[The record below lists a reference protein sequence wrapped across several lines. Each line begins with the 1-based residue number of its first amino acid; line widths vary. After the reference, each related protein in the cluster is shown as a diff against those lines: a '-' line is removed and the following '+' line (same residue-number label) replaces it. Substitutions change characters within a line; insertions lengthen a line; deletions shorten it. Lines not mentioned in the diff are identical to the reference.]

1 MALRISGKQSVSD
14 SMHDAQISVLDK
26 NAKDKIMF
34 KDVAG
39 AMRPKGGHG
48 VCQLLKN
55 PTKVQGPGRQI
66 PKGALLVGPPGTGKT
81 LLGTLLL
88 SSFRQLATRC
98 TLTGL
103 SHVMSMKLLICLASQ
118 ELLGRRAWQSRYLQ
132 HRLRGRT
139 GVVPCTAPA
148 SFRASTLQDGELTA
162 LGVLWHGNS
171 DWVSCC
177 VQPRQPLVR
186 QRCPSCLLP
195 GSDFMEMFVGV
206 GPARVRDL
214 FAQARAQ
221 SPSIIFIGEASLM
234 TATASLQAVN

>member
-1 MALRISGKQSVSD
+1 MDLRLIFFITSLWLDDIRKQSVSD

-39 AMRPKGGHG
+39 CDEAKGE
-48 VCQLLKN
+48 VMEFVNFLKN
-55 PTKVQGPGRQI
+55 PTKYKDLGAKI

-81 LLGTLLL
+81 LLGTFLL

-118 ELLGRRAWQSRYLQ
+118 ELLGRRAWQLRYLQ

-139 GVVPCTAPA
+139 GVG
-148 SFRASTLQDGELTA
+148 SLYST
-162 LGVLWHGNS
+162 
-171 DWVSCC
+171 
-177 VQPRQPLVR
+177 
-186 QRCPSCLLP
+186 CLLS
-195 GSDFMEMFVGV
+195 GLHSAGW
-206 GPARVRDL
+206 
-214 FAQARAQ
+214 
-221 SPSIIFIGEASLM
+221 
-234 TATASLQAVN
+234 